1 MHILFLTSPQFLS
14 GKRTK
19 TIAQV
24 STRLHIVWIT
34 RTIKYLDPGE
44 KWNALDQSR
53 FHTIAKRMSTMKKTA
68 SNRELNEWKNIC
80 TTSEFE
86 FSPGRRKRTTT
97 LLKHRRSRNDISY
110 FYTNR
115 LHRCSQELRNK
126 VVNK

>member
-1 MHILFLTSPQFLS
+1 MPTPTASPLKMKRYILFLTSSHFLL

-53 FHTIAKRMSTMKKTA
+53 FHTIAKHMSTMKKTA
-68 SNRELNEWKNIC
+68 SNRELNE
-80 TTSEFE
+80 
-86 FSPGRRKRTTT
+86 
-97 LLKHRRSRNDISY
+97 
-110 FYTNR
+110 
-115 LHRCSQELRNK
+115 
-126 VVNK
+126 